1 VSTQKAAP
9 RAGGPYPRRRG
20 TTRTGLL
27 EVGAGVFRIDP
38 RMSASSSGPILTLEP
53 LVEAVRDGLTASG
66 WQLSGLQK
74 TTSREFEGRWAGEST
89 RSAYLFF
96 HRPDLP
102 DSVSVESFLDE
113 TSRGLKGNLSL
124 VVDGPRLHEV
134 GALRQVLQRLAAA
147 TGETLPSGYRTPIS
161 ARVALDDPTTAPGE
175 GEVQVRVRL
184 LLPGA
189 AMDAGESAVSAL
201 VSGAVS
207 AFERL
212 LERPEVAEL
221 LPPVMD

>member
-1 VSTQKAAP
+1 MNSPTS
-9 RAGGPYPRRRG
+9 
-20 TTRTGLL
+20 
-27 EVGAGVFRIDP
+27 D
-38 RMSASSSGPILTLEP
+38 SILTLEP
-53 LVEAVRDGLTASG
+53 LLEAVQDGLASSG
-66 WQLSGLQK
+66 WELSGLQK

-96 HRPDLP
+96 HRSDLP

-134 GALRQVLQRLAAA
+134 GALQSVLQRLATA
-147 TGETLPSGYRTPIS
+147 TSETLPPGYRTPIS
-161 ARVALDDPTTAPGE
+161 ARVVLDDPDTPPGD
-175 GEVQVRVRL
+175 GEVQVRIRL
-184 LLPGA
+184 LLPRA
-189 AMDAGESAVSAL
+189 AMDAGASAVSAL

>member
-1 VSTQKAAP
+1 
-9 RAGGPYPRRRG
+9 
-20 TTRTGLL
+20 
-27 EVGAGVFRIDP
+27 
-38 RMSASSSGPILTLEP
+38 MSSPISGPILTLEP
-53 LVEAVRDGLTASG
+53 LLEAVRDGLGASG
-66 WQLSGLQK
+66 WELSGLQK

-102 DSVSVESFLDE
+102 ASVSVESFLDE

-124 VVDGPRLHEV
+124 VVDGPPLQEV
-134 GALRQVLQRLAAA
+134 GALQVVLQRLGAA
-147 TGETLPSGYRTPIS
+147 TSETLPPGYRTPIS
-161 ARVALDDPTTAPGE
+161 ARVALDDPMTPPGE
-175 GEVQVRVRL
+175 GDVQVRIRL
-184 LLPGA
+184 LLPRA
-189 AMDAGESAVSAL
+189 AMDAGTSAVSAL

-221 LPPVMD
+221 LPPVVE

>member
-1 VSTQKAAP
+1 MSTQEAAP
-9 RAGGPYPRRRG
+9 RTWGPPPRPGGASRN
-20 TTRTGLL
+20 GLPG
-27 EVGAGVFRIDP
+27 VGACRSRVGA
-38 RMSASSSGPILTLEP
+38 RMNASSSGPILTLEP

-66 WQLSGLQK
+66 WHLSGLQK

-124 VVDGPRLHEV
+124 VVDGPRLQEV

-147 TGETLPSGYRTPIS
+147 TSETLPSGYRTPIS
-161 ARVALDDPTTAPGE
+161 ARVALDDPTTSPGE
-175 GEVQVRVRL
+175 GEVQVRIRL